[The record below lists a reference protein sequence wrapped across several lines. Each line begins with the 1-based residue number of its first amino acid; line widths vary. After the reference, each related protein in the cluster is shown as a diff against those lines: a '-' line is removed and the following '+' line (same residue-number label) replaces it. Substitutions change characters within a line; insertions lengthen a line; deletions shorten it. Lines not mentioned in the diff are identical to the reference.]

1 MSRWTPCKRRDFIQ
15 RLRKLG
21 LEGPFWG
28 TRHQFMVYE
37 KQRLAIP
44 SNAEY
49 GLPQWRALVR
59 EIEAIL
65 GRAITLDEWQSL
77 G

>member
-1 MSRWTPCKRRDFIQ
+1 MSRWVPCKRRDFIQ

-21 LEGPFWG
+21 FEGPFSG

-37 KQRLAIP
+37 KHRLAIP

-49 GLPQWRALVR
+49 SVSQLRMMIREVEDVLGR
-59 EIEAIL
+59 EITADAWNRL
-65 GRAITLDEWQSL
+65 
-77 G
+77 